1 MRELRYFLGI
11 LVNFYGLA
19 GQLAQAQPTDAW
31 HLKKDKD
38 HIQVYSRR
46 IPGSSIAE
54 LKVECIFPG
63 TKNQLVALL
72 SDVANY
78 NQVIYGTKKARVL
91 KRLTETQFTYY
102 IINELPWPAKDRD
115 MAVQLNFAQD
125 SVANLLR
132 IRLAIVPNLV
142 PVQPDLVRI
151 DDFSASWQVR
161 SVSAQRLKITYTCRV
176 DAGGSIPAAVENFV
190 ASTGAYNSFILI
202 RDSLRLPRY
211 QGRTFS
217 FIHESP

>member
-1 MRELRYFLGI
+1 MRELRYFLCL
-11 LVNFYGLA
+11 LVNFHWLT
-19 GQLAQAQPTDAW
+19 GQIAQAQPTDAW
-31 HLKKDKD
+31 HLKKNKD
-38 HIQVYSRR
+38 HIQVYSRHVA
-46 IPGSSIAE
+46 GSSIAE
-54 LKVECIFPG
+54 LKVECTIPG

-78 NQVIYGTKKARVL
+78 NQVIYGTRKASVL
-91 KRLTETQFTYY
+91 KRLDEKRFTYY

-132 IRLAIVPNLV
+132 IQLAIVPNVV
-142 PVQPDLVRI
+142 PVQPHLVRVA
-151 DDFSASWQVR
+151 DFSASWQVR
-161 SVSAQRLKITYTCRV
+161 SVGAQRLKITYTCRV
-176 DAGGSIPAAVENFV
+176 DPGGSIPATVENFV
-190 ASTGAYNSFILI
+190 ATTGAYNSFILI

-211 QGRTFS
+211 QGRTFP